1 MDTLL
6 PYSKK
11 VLVDCLTIIAD
22 IKCFCPALI
31 SDNELSGKQ
40 ADKNFLQLFVAT
52 STLTQLDIHIR

>member
-11 VLVDCLTIIAD
+11 VLVDCSIIIAD

-31 SDNELSGKQ
+31 SEDKISGEQ
-40 ADKNFLQLFVAT
+40 ADKYFLQLFVAA
-52 STLTQLDIHIR
+52 SALTQFDIHIR

>member
-31 SDNELSGKQ
+31 SEDKISCKQ

-52 STLTQLDIHIR
+52 SALTQFDIHIR